1 MRRAVL
7 AGSFDPIT
15 LGHLDVLRRGLGLFD
30 EVIVAIGNNPRKK
43 YLFDLDQRIAV
54 LEECTKGLSGVR
66 VDSFDG
72 LLVEYCRSVEANAIL
87 RGLRAV
93 SDFEFEFQIGL
104 ANKNMAPEVET
115 VFLLTSAENIFVS
128 SSLVKEI
135 ALNGGDVSGYVPAPV
150 LEPLLRTL
158 ADRK

>member
-15 LGHLDVLRRGLGLFD
+15 LGHMDVLRRGLTLFD
-30 EVIVAIGNNPRKK
+30 EIIVAIGNNPRKA
-43 YLFDLDQRIAV
+43 YCLDLQTRVNI
-54 LEECTKGLSGVR
+54 LEACTADLKGVK

-72 LLVEYCRSVEANAIL
+72 LLVEYCQAVSATAIL

-115 VFLLTSAENIFVS
+115 VFLLSSAENIFLS
-128 SSLVKEI
+128 SSLIKEI
-135 ALNGGDVSGYVPAPV
+135 ALNGGDVSSYVPTPV
-150 LEPLLRTL
+150 LAPLLSAL
-158 ADRK
+158 EK

>member
-15 LGHLDVLRRGLGLFD
+15 LGHMDVLRRGLTLFD
-30 EVIVAIGNNPRKK
+30 EIIVAIGNNPRKK
-43 YLFDLDQRIAV
+43 YTLDLADRVSI
-54 LEECTKGLSGVR
+54 LKDCTQDLSGVR

-72 LLVEYCRSVEANAIL
+72 LLVEYCRAVSATAIL

-115 VFLLTSAENIFVS
+115 VFLLSAADNIFLS

-150 LEPLLRTL
+150 LQPLLDALGR
-158 ADRK
+158 AD

>member
-7 AGSFDPIT
+7 AGSFDPLT
-15 LGHLDVLRRGLGLFD
+15 LGHMDVLRRGLGLFD
-30 EVIVAIGNNPRKK
+30 EIIVAIGNNPRKK
-43 YLFDLDQRIAV
+43 YLLNLEQRIAI
-54 LEECTKGLSGVR
+54 LEECTAGLDGVR

-72 LLVEYCRSVEANAIL
+72 LLVEYCRSKSSNAIL

-115 VFLLTSAENIFVS
+115 VFLLTSSDNIFVS

-135 ALNGGDVSGYVPAPV
+135 ALNGGDVSGYVPEPV
-150 LEPLLRTL
+150 LEPLMRVL
-158 ADRK
+158 AEKG

>member
-15 LGHLDVLRRGLGLFD
+15 LGHMDVLCRGLALFD
-30 EVIVAIGNNPRKK
+30 EIIVAIGNNPRKK
-43 YLFDLDQRIAV
+43 YCLDLEQRISI
-54 LEECTKGLSGVR
+54 LESCTADLKGVR

-72 LLVEYCRSVEANAIL
+72 LLVEYCRQVSATAIL

-115 VFLLTSAENIFVS
+115 VFLLSSADNIFLS

-150 LEPLLRTL
+150 LQPLLSAL
-158 ADRK
+158 GK

>member
-15 LGHLDVLRRGLGLFD
+15 LGHMDVLCRGLALFD
-30 EVIVAIGNNPRKK
+30 EIIVAIGKNPRKNDC
-43 YLFDLDQRIAV
+43 LDLDQRIAI
-54 LEECTKGLSGVR
+54 LKACTADLKGVR

-72 LLVEYCRSVEANAIL
+72 LLVEYCRRVSATAIL

-115 VFLLTSAENIFVS
+115 VFLLSSAENIFLS

-150 LEPLLRTL
+150 LRPLLSAL
-158 ADRK
+158 GK

>member
-15 LGHLDVLRRGLGLFD
+15 LGHMDVLRRGLTLFD
-30 EVIVAIGNNPRKK
+30 EIIVAIGNNPRKK
-43 YLFDLDQRIAV
+43 YT
-54 LEECTKGLSGVR
+54 LELADRVSILKDCTQDLSGVR

-72 LLVEYCRSVEANAIL
+72 LLVEYCRSVSATAIL

-115 VFLLTSAENIFVS
+115 VFLLSAADNIFLS

-150 LEPLLRTL
+150 LQPLLQALGR
-158 ADRK
+158 AD

>member
-15 LGHLDVLRRGLGLFD
+15 LGHMDVLRRGLALFD
-30 EVIVAIGNNPRKK
+30 EIIVAIGNNPRKS
-43 YLFDLDQRIAV
+43 YCLDLDTRVGILKACTAD
-54 LEECTKGLSGVR
+54 LEGVK

-72 LLVEYCRSVEANAIL
+72 LLVEYCQAVSAKAIL

-115 VFLLTSAENIFVS
+115 VFLLSSAENIFLS

-135 ALNGGDVSGYVPAPV
+135 ALNGGDVSSYVPTPV
-150 LEPLLRTL
+150 LRPLLSAL
-158 ADRK
+158 GK